1 MTIWIAG
8 ALDAILSILL
18 FGLGVREGGVDENQ
32 GSYPPSPLLLFHGL
46 VS

>member
-18 FGLGVREGGVDENQ
+18 FDLGVREGGMDENQ
-32 GSYPPSPLLLFHGL
+32 GSYSPPSLLLLRGL